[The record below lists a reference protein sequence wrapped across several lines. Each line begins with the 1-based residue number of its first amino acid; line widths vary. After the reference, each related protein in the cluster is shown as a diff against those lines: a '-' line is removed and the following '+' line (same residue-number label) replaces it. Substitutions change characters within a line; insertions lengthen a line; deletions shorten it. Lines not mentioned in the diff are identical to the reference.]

1 MFYFI
6 VGHINE
12 GSFQEYDYNIEYEE
26 WQQELQE
33 LYKSP

>member
-12 GSFQEYDYNIEYEE
+12 GSFQEYDNNIEYEE
-26 WQQELQE
+26 RQQELHE
-33 LYKSP
+33 LYKN

>member
-12 GSFQEYDYNIEYEE
+12 GSFQEYDNNIEYEE
-26 WQQELQE
+26 RQQELHE
-33 LYKSP
+33 LYKNR